1 MVLNSQKTP
10 LLVIHKDIVNES
22 IELDKT
28 NLHAE
33 AEQKLLGII
42 IDKDFNFQSHI
53 KSIMKTANQNLS
65 VLIKV
70 ALLMADFNQKRLYLT
85 PLLKDSSIIV
95 PYSGCLV
102 LEL

>member
-1 MVLNSQKTP
+1 
-10 LLVIHKDIVNES
+10 
-22 IELDKT
+22 
-28 NLHAE
+28 
-33 AEQKLLGII
+33 
-42 IDKDFNFQSHI
+42 
-53 KSIMKTANQNLS
+53 MKTANQNLS